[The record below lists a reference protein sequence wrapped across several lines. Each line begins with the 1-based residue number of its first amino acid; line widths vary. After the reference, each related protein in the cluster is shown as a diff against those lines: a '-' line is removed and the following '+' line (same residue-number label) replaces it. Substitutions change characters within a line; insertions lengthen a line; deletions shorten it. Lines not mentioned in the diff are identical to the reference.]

1 RRAARQHLE
10 AKTIYDN
17 HLQQQQQ
24 QENTGQPGRELIDLL
39 GAADLTLITTE
50 ASLLFCLWA
59 GWRLTDIVLGN
70 VFWIRQ
76 GGRVYRWVRL
86 DCHSVSFVF
95 LTQRGLGRRRSGML
109 GWQLLFLGV
118 LVRAGVVIL
127 VLASAFPKAGQVR
140 LHVGLSGSH
149 LGRNAT
155 TNTTR
160 R

>member
-1 RRAARQHLE
+1 LEFRRVLCR
-10 AKTIYDN
+10 
-17 HLQQQQQ
+17 
-24 QENTGQPGRELIDLL
+24 
-39 GAADLTLITTE
+39 
-50 ASLLFCLWA
+50 S
-59 GWRLTDIVLGN
+59 LTDIVFGN

-86 DCHSVSFVF
+86 VCHSVSFVF
-95 LTQRGLGRRRSGML
+95 LTQRDLARSRRGML
-109 GWQLLFLGV
+109 GWQLLFLGA